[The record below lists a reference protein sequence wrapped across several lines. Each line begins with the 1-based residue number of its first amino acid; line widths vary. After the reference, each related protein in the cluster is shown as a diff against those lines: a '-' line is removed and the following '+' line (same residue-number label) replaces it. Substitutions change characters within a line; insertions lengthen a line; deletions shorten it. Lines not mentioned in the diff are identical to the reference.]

1 MSALL
6 TWDSKVTTVNA
17 LAGGVSD
24 LVRQKLK
31 QEGLYNKFICIA
43 SREYGMVFKDL
54 KGENTDYCLPKAS
67 IHIAELEDFT
77 TCSR

>member
-43 SREYGMVFKDL
+43 SREYGMVFKHL
-54 KGENTDYCLPKAS
+54 NGENTDYCVPKTS
-67 IHIAELEDFT
+67 MTIAGLEDFT
-77 TCSR
+77 TCS